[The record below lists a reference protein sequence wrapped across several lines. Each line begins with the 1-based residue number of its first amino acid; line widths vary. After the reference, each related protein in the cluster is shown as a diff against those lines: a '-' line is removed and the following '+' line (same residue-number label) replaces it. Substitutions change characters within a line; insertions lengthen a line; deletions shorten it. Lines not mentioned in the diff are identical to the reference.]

1 MDIHDGM
8 IDHHCKEC
16 NRKRDMAVL
25 MQRKI
30 VQREKDNVQ
39 KLRE

>member
-1 MDIHDGM
+1 M

-16 NRKRDMAVL
+16 NRKRDMAVS

-30 VQREKDNVQ
+30 ILREK
-39 KLRE
+39 E